1 MTWATVKVFGG
12 SFGST
17 VAMYIFHMTYLGI
30 GYLYT
35 QSVDYDINWTMPGCV
50 LCLRMIGLAAD
61 GKLLSYLRVQSFT
74 SLMADLRQDINR
86 LSSLISCLNGTFP

>member
-1 MTWATVKVFGG
+1 MTWATVKVFRG
-12 SFGST
+12 SFAST

-61 GKLLSYLRVQSFT
+61 GKYNWVLKIKFC
-74 SLMADLRQDINR
+74 NR
-86 LSSLISCLNGTFP
+86 EWTF